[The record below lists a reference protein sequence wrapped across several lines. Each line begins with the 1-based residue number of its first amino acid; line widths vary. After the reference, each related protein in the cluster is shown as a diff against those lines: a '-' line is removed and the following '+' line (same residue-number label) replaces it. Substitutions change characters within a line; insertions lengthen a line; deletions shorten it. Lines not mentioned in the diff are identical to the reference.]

1 MNSTAIKPL
10 PNQRHGRL
18 MLALIVGLLALPFA
32 IGAGLYFG
40 GWQPSRISHHGH
52 LLTPPRQ
59 LPEQLLHPSGASFGA
74 RSTGKNS
81 EKWLLLFHV
90 RGPCTAECAGR
101 LDEMRRIH
109 VALYKNMGRL
119 SRAVLTDQPDDPA
132 LLALRASQPDL
143 LLLTAPSAPLAGEQ
157 ASVLAEIA
165 DPLLLIDPQGQV
177 IMTYPP
183 DASAQGVRADLERLL
198 KYAWTG

>member
-1 MNSTAIKPL
+1 MNSTVINPL

-52 LLTPPRQ
+52 LLTPPRL
-59 LPEQLLHPSGASFGA
+59 LPEQVLHPKGTSFGA

-81 EKWLLLFHV
+81 DKWMLLLHV
-90 RGPCTAECAGR
+90 RGPCAAECAGR

-132 LLALRASQPDL
+132 LLALRDSQPDL
-143 LLLTAPSAPLAGEQ
+143 LLLTAPSDQLAG
-157 ASVLAEIA
+157 IA
-165 DPLLLIDPQGQV
+165 DPLLLVDPQGQV

>member
-1 MNSTAIKPL
+1 MNSIAIRPL
-10 PNQRHGRL
+10 PNQRQGRL
-18 MLALIVGLLALPFA
+18 MLALIVALLALPFI

-40 GWQPSRISHHGH
+40 GWHPSRTGHHGH
-52 LLTPPRQ
+52 LLNPPRP
-59 LPEQLLHPSGASFGA
+59 LPEQML

-81 EKWLLLFHV
+81 EKWKLVLQV
-90 RGPCTAECAGR
+90 SGPCAAECTNR

-132 LLALRASQPDL
+132 LLALHASQPDL
-143 LLLTAPSAPLAGEQ
+143 MVLSTQPGALPEITDPVLL
-157 ASVLAEIA
+157 V
-165 DPLLLIDPQGQV
+165 DPQGLV

-183 DASAQGVRADLERLL
+183 DASPQGMRADLDRLL

>member
-1 MNSTAIKPL
+1 MNSVAIHSL
-10 PNQRHGRL
+10 PNQRQGRL
-18 MLALIVGLLALPFA
+18 MLALIVALLALPFV

-40 GWQPSRISHHGH
+40 GWHPSRIGHHGH
-52 LLTPPRQ
+52 LLNPPRQ
-59 LPEQLLHPSGASFGA
+59 LPEQIPHPKGASFGA
-74 RSTGKNS
+74 RSTGKNA
-81 EKWLLLFHV
+81 EKWKLVLQV
-90 RGPCTAECAGR
+90 RGSCTTDCTSR

-132 LLALRASQPDL
+132 LLALHASQPDL
-143 LLLTAPSAPLAGEQ
+143 TVLTAPPDA
-157 ASVLAEIA
+157 LAEIT
-165 DPLLLIDPQGQV
+165 DPVLLVDPQGLV

-183 DASAQGVRADLERLL
+183 DASPQGMRADLDRLL

>member
-1 MNSTAIKPL
+1 MSSLAINPL
-10 PNQRHGRL
+10 PNQRNGRL
-18 MLALIVGLLALPFA
+18 MLALIVSLLALPFA

-40 GWQPSRISHHGH
+40 GWQPPRISHHGH
-52 LLTPPRQ
+52 LLTPPRL
-59 LPEQLLHPSGASFGA
+59 LPEQIL

-81 EKWLLLFHV
+81 EKWILLLNV
-90 RGPCTAECAGR
+90 RGSCTAECAGR

-119 SRAVLTDQPDDPA
+119 SRAVLTDQPNDPA
-132 LLALRASQPDL
+132 LLALRGSQPDL
-143 LLLTAPSAPLAGEQ
+143 LLLTASSEELAGI
-157 ASVLAEIA
+157 AE
-165 DPLLLIDPQGQV
+165 PLLVVDPQGQM